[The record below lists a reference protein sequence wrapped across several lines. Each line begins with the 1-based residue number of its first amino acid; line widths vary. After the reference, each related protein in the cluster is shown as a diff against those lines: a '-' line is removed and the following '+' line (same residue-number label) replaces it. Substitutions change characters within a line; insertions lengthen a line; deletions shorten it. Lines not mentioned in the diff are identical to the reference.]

1 MLFTMPR
8 SHGRGGE
15 MERQKYLIVGCIA
28 QGVTGLPNGGRINMS
43 VYGGTAAA
51 GKSPLGAAWP

>member
-1 MLFTMPR
+1 
-8 SHGRGGE
+8 